1 MKPKK
6 VVIAGG
12 SGFLG
17 SVLAR
22 AFHENGVETVVLS
35 RHPVFSPWRVAE
47 WDGHSLDT
55 WAGEINGA
63 DVVVNLAGRNVNCR
77 YNEHNR
83 EEILRSRV
91 ASTRAIRKAI
101 AIAANPPKVWLQMST
116 ATIYAHRTDAANDEF
131 TGIVGGNEPDVP
143 DSWRFSIDVATQW
156 EAAVNSAAVPR
167 TRRVILRTAMVM
179 APVPHSPFAML
190 RNLVRLGLGGR
201 AASGRQYM
209 SWIHH
214 RDFIRAVDFLI
225 AQDDISGIVNVAA
238 PEPLPNAAFMRAIRE
253 ACGVRVGLPAAPWM
267 LTAGAWALRSET
279 ELILKSR
286 RVVPARLLARGFEFA
301 FPSWPEAA
309 RDLCG
314 APAGQQ
320 AGVLATT
327 TRTAGSAMW

>member
-17 SVLAR
+17 SMLAR
-22 AFHENGVETVVLS
+22 GFHENGIEVVVLS
-35 RHPVFSPWRVAE
+35 RHPKLSPWKVAQ

-55 WAGEINGA
+55 WACEINGA
-63 DVVVNLAGRNVNCR
+63 DVVINLAGRNVNCR
-77 YNEHNR
+77 YNERNR
-83 EEILRSRV
+83 QEILRSRV
-91 ASTRAIRKAI
+91 DATRVIRKAI
-101 AIAANPPKVWLQMST
+101 AIAANPPKLWLQMST
-116 ATIYAHRTDAANDEF
+116 ATIYAHRTDADNDEF
-131 TGIVGGNEPDVP
+131 TGIIGGNEPGAP
-143 DSWRFSIDVATQW
+143 EEWRFSTDVATQW

-179 APVPHSPFAML
+179 APHPGSPFATL

-201 AASGRQYM
+201 AASGKQYI

-214 RDFIRAVDFLI
+214 RDFVRAVDFLI
-225 AQDDISGIVNVAA
+225 AHDDISGIVNLAA
-238 PEPLPNAAFMRAIRE
+238 PEPLPNAEFMRAIRD
-253 ACGVRVGLPAAPWM
+253 ACGARVGLPAAPWM
-267 LTAGAWALRSET
+267 LAAGAWALRSET

-301 FPSWPEAA
+301 HPAWPEAA

-314 APAGQQ
+314 EPAES
-320 AGVLATT
+320 
-327 TRTAGSAMW
+327 TAGIGATAGTW

>member
-1 MKPKK
+1 MKANK

-17 SVLAR
+17 STLAR
-22 AFHENGVETVVLS
+22 AFHENGVEVVVLS
-35 RHPVFSPWRVAE
+35 RHPVFSPWRVVE

-63 DVVVNLAGRNVNCR
+63 DVVVNLAGRSVHCR

-83 EEILRSRV
+83 KEILRSRV
-91 ASTRAIRKAI
+91 DSTRAIRKAI
-101 AIAANPPKVWLQMST
+101 AIAANPPKLWLQMST
-116 ATIYAHRTDAANDEF
+116 ATIYAHRTDGANDEF
-131 TGIVGGNEPDVP
+131 TGIVGGNETDAPE
-143 DSWRFSIDVATQW
+143 SWRFSIDVATQW

-179 APVPHSPFAML
+179 APQSDSAFATL
-190 RNLVRLGLGGR
+190 KNLVRLGLGGR

-214 RDFIRAVDFLI
+214 HDFVRAVDFLI
-225 AQDDISGIVNVAA
+225 EHDDISGVVNLAA
-238 PEPLPNAAFMRAIRE
+238 PGPLPNAEFMRAIRE
-253 ACGVRVGLPAAPWM
+253 ACGVRFGLPAAPWM
-267 LTAGAWALRSET
+267 LAAGAWALHSET

-314 APAGQQ
+314 QPAGAT
-320 AGVLATT
+320 AGIAASVH
-327 TRTAGSAMW
+327 TAGSGTW